1 MIPTAPGV
9 LPTQTPIY
17 PMPHKVLITDS
28 IAPICTTL
36 LAEHGIEADVRLKQ
50 TPEAL
55 KAIVA
60 DYDGW
65 IIRSGTQID
74 ADLLAAATQL
84 KVVGRAGV
92 GVDNVDLAAATARGV
107 LVLNAP
113 DGNTISTAEHTCAM
127 LLALSRNIP
136 QADAS
141 LSDKKWE
148 RKKFMGAEVYGKT
161 LGIIGVGKIGRA
173 VAKRMQG
180 FGMQVI
186 GYDPVL
192 SEEAADKLDVK
203 LVTLETL
210 YARSDYITTHTPLND
225 ATRGMLNKETL
236 KQCKPG
242 VRLVNCARGGIID
255 EADLLDALEAGHVAG
270 AALDVYSQE
279 PPGAALAALLSHPRV
294 VTTPHIAASTEEAQ
308 EKVARQVTE
317 QVINA
322 LEGRP
327 VQTPVNSMAI
337 KMAAQHE
344 VQPYL
349 RLADLLG
356 SALSQLAEGSMKRL
370 TVRCCGALSQ
380 RYAEI
385 LTIGTLKG
393 LLDRWHTEPVNYINA
408 RTLAEQAGLKVEV
421 RLLPSAGNFTN
432 LLDISLE
439 TDRRSRRIAGA
450 VFGREDVRIV
460 QVDGYDFEVQ
470 PSGCILFYA
479 NKDRPGMLAAV
490 GHRLAQ
496 AKINIGALAL
506 GRKGPGSMALTAV
519 SVDQELPPQ
528 VLADIGQIED
538 VADVKVVY
546 L

>member
-1 MIPTAPGV
+1 M
-9 LPTQTPIY
+9 QTSE
-17 PMPHKVLITDS
+17 PMSQKVLITDS
-28 IAPICTTL
+28 IAPVCAML
-36 LAEHGIEADVRLKQ
+36 LTEQGIEVDIRLKQ
-50 TPEAL
+50 SPEAL
-55 KAIVA
+55 AEIV
-60 DYDGW
+60 DQYHGW
-65 IIRSGTQID
+65 IIRSGTRIN
-74 ADLLAAATQL
+74 ADLLEAAKQL
-84 KVVGRAGV
+84 RVVGRAGV
-92 GVDNVDLAAATARGV
+92 GVDNVDLEAATKRGV

-127 LLALSRNIP
+127 LLALSRHIS

-141 LSDKKWE
+141 LTEKKWE

-173 VAKRMQG
+173 VAQRMQG
-180 FGMQVI
+180 FGMHTI
-186 GYDPVL
+186 GFDPVL
-192 SEEAADKLDVK
+192 SEETAEKMGIELVPLDEV
-203 LVTLETL
+203 

-225 ATRGMLNKETL
+225 ATRGMLNRDTL
-236 KQCKPG
+236 RQCKPG
-242 VRLVNCARGGIID
+242 IRLVNCARGGIID
-255 EADLLDALEAGHVAG
+255 EGDLLDAIEAGHVAG

-279 PPGAALAALLSHPRV
+279 PPGAALASLVSHPRV

-322 LEGRP
+322 LQGRP

-349 RLADLLG
+349 RLAEILG
-356 SALSQLAEGSMKRL
+356 SALSQLSEGSMRRL
-370 TVRCCGALSQ
+370 TVRCCGELTQ

-385 LTIGTLKG
+385 LTIGALKG
-393 LLDRWHTEPVNYINA
+393 ILDRWHTEPVNYINA
-408 RTLAEQAGLKVEV
+408 RTLAEQAGLQIEV

-432 LLDISLE
+432 LLDITLE
-439 TDRRSRRIAGA
+439 SDQRSRRIAGA

-460 QVDGYDFEVQ
+460 QVDGYDFEVH
-470 PSGCILFYA
+470 PHGCILFYA

-496 AKINIGALAL
+496 AEINIGALAL
-506 GRKGPGSMALTAV
+506 GRKGPGSIALTAV
-519 SVDQELPPQ
+519 SVDQEIPQ
-528 VLADIGQIED
+528 HVLDDIAQIED
-538 VADVKVVY
+538 VDDIKVVY